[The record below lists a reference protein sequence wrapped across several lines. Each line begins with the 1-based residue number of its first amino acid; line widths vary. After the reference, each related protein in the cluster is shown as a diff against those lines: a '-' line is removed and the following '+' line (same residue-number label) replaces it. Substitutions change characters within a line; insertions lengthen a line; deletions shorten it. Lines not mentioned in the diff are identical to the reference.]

1 MNTPPNHLSEKA
13 ADATPAWPSPCNKQ
27 RSDRRR
33 VRREEDSYQGNGRS
47 ALRALIQLGE
57 IQVEHIEGHQAKEQQ
72 RKHENRPRDYGALDL
87 AIRFSVVL
95 HPNPRNVPREV
106 WHRCQPTR
114 AIWQVPVLV
123 SPRASTLTR
132 NYSRDIWR
140 QGDTHVPAPSTFL
153 NLLCAWT

>member
-1 MNTPPNHLSEKA
+1 MNTPPKHLSEKA

-33 VRREEDSYQGNGRS
+33 VRREEDSYEGNGRS

-87 AIRFSVVL
+87 AIRSSVVL
-95 HPNPRNVPREV
+95 HPNPRNRPARSMA
-106 WHRCQPTR
+106 PIS
-114 AIWQVPVLV
+114 ADP
-123 SPRASTLTR
+123 SNSASAAWIKGHGAALLL
-132 NYSRDIWR
+132 
-140 QGDTHVPAPSTFL
+140 PAP
-153 NLLCAWT
+153 A